1 MNLARQHKAESAKSL
16 QFHIQQN
23 DCFGTLA
30 TVVDLVAQSL
40 RKQGTSREIAALGR
54 VRDQLM
60 YLQHGY
66 RLEELVPYCPLTV
79 HESRERERPRRTV
92 ETE

>member
-1 MNLARQHKAESAKSL
+1 MNESGLK
-16 QFHIQQN
+16 FHIEAN

-40 RKQGTSREIAALGR
+40 RKQGTAREIAALGR

-60 YLQHGY
+60 YLQRRY
-66 RLEELVPYCPLTV
+66 RIEEVDLT
-79 HESRERERPRRTV
+79 RRS
-92 ETE
+92 ENAPS

>member
-1 MNLARQHKAESAKSL
+1 MNEESL
-16 QFHIQQN
+16 QFHIQAN

-40 RKQGTSREIAALGR
+40 RKQGTAREIAALGR

-60 YLQHGY
+60 YLQRRY
-66 RLEELVPYCPLTV
+66 RIEEVDLA
-79 HESRERERPRRTV
+79 SRGENPPS
-92 ETE
+92 